1 VGEVQR
7 HTGGSRWA
15 GLSAQATTTADPSL
29 KACATTLAAYRE
41 HAAAQSFCALPAQHI
56 ACLQLWW
63 CTDVVLLLTH
73 PHAEQLSVAA
83 LSLCYALVAWLCS
96 AGKEPTIVSP
106 KQYMR
111 RFRTAIS
118 SYFTVVP
125 DGRDMDPPLD
135 PDAP

>member
-1 VGEVQR
+1 M
-7 HTGGSRWA
+7 
-15 GLSAQATTTADPSL
+15 
-29 KACATTLAAYRE
+29 
-41 HAAAQSFCALPAQHI
+41 F
-56 ACLQLWW
+56 
-63 CTDVVLLLTH
+63 
-73 PHAEQLSVAA
+73 VA
-83 LSLCYALVAWLCS
+83 

-125 DGRDMDPPLD
+125 DGREMEPPLD